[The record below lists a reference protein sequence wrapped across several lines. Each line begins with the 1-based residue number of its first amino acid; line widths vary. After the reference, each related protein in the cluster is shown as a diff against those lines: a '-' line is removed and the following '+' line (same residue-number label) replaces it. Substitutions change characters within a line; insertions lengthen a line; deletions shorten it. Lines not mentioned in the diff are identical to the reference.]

1 MAAWRYGISL
11 QVMKFRISAR
21 SCNILYLNIITD
33 PKLKWL
39 DFIFLFVSGG
49 PLVCEEKD
57 SWILRGVTSWG
68 HEKCKTDHY
77 SVYTRVSFYISWIE
91 NQIAS
96 ESRH

>member
-21 SCNILYLNIITD
+21 SCDILYLNILTD
-33 PKLKWL
+33 PKS
-39 DFIFLFVSGG
+39 DSILFCLLAVEPWCVKRRAVGFSEVS
-49 PLVCEEKD
+49 
-57 SWILRGVTSWG
+57 LREVMRSA
-68 HEKCKTDHY
+68 KTDHY

>member
-1 MAAWRYGISL
+1 MIAWRYGISL

-21 SCNILYLNIITD
+21 SCNILQLNILTD
-33 PKLKWL
+33 PKSDSIL
-39 DFIFLFVSGG
+39 FYFFVSGG
-49 PLVCEEKD
+49 PLVCEEKG